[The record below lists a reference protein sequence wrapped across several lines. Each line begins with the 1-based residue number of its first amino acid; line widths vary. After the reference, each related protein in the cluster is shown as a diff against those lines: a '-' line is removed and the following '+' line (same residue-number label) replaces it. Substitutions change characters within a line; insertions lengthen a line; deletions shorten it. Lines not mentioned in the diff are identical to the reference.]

1 MVEEL
6 RLRELRQAY
15 ERGEQILAVH
25 YACED
30 FYQAKDR
37 PAAVACIAVTET
49 LEGSTVAFALS
60 DAPPSIQGD
69 DREKDLLDRFYRH
82 LRARPDAH
90 VLHWNMNSSTYGFAA
105 LECRYRHLATKPPE
119 YLPSGSRLYDLDALI
134 AGQFGGEYAKHP
146 KLANM
151 AALNK
156 LSKRFFL
163 QGAEEAAKFSDGDIG
178 AVRASTAT
186 KVKIILGLFVRLAE
200 GTLQTQTSVGSVYF
214 AGEQLDA
221 VTTVLTLGDRFR
233 YVERSLRRRHAKRE
247 TLVVSDE
254 YDAQDLLSALLK
266 LFFDDVRDETWTPD
280 YAGGSSRID
289 FLLPDFSL
297 AIELKYMR
305 ESLNDK
311 AIADQLIVDRD
322 RYKTETQANHL
333 ICLIFDYGGL
343 LQNPRGLEKDL
354 NVAATTEGMAVTVK
368 IYDR

>member
-1 MVEEL
+1 MEL
-6 RLRELRQAY
+6 R
-15 ERGEQILAVH
+15 
-25 YACED
+25 
-30 FYQAKDR
+30 
-37 PAAVACIAVTET
+37 AAA
-49 LEGSTVAFALS
+49 
-60 DAPPSIQGD
+60 Q
-69 DREKDLLDRFYRH
+69 
-82 LRARPDAH
+82 
-90 VLHWNMNSSTYGFAA
+90 A
-105 LECRYRHLATKPPE
+105 LEFTPG
-119 YLPSGSRLYDLDALI
+119 LPSGSRLYDLDALI

-151 AALNK
+151 AALNR

>member
-1 MVEEL
+1 MEEL

-30 FYQAKDR
+30 LYQAKDR

-49 LEGSTVAFALS
+49 IEGSTIAFALS
-60 DAPPSIQGD
+60 DAPPSVQD
-69 DREKDLLDRFYRH
+69 DAREVDLLNRFYQH
-82 LRARPDAH
+82 LQARPDAH
-90 VLHWNMNSSTYGFAA
+90 ILHWNMNSSTYGFAA
-105 LECRYRHLATKPPE
+105 LESRYRYLTASPPE
-119 YLPSGSRLYDLDALI
+119 YLPSSSRLYDLDALI
-134 AGQFGGEYAKHP
+134 ADQFGEEYAKHP
-146 KLANM
+146 KLANI

-163 QGAEEAAKFSDGDIG
+163 QGAEEAKKFSAGDIG
-178 AVRASTAT
+178 AVKGSTT
-186 KVKIILGLFVRLAE
+186 NKVKIILGLFERLVE
-200 GTLQTQTSVGSVYF
+200 GTLQTQTSVGSVRF

-221 VTTVLTLGDRFR
+221 VTTVLTLGDRFQ
-233 YVERSLRRRHAKRE
+233 YVQRSLLRRHAKRE
-247 TLVVSDE
+247 TLIVGDE
-254 YDAQDLLSALLK
+254 YDAQDLLRALLK
-266 LFFDDVRDETWTPD
+266 VFFDDVRDETWTPN

-311 AIADQLIVDRD
+311 RIADELIVDRD

-333 ICLIFDYGGL
+333 ICLIFDQGGL

-354 NVAATTEGMAVTVK
+354 NVAGTTEGMAVTVK